1 MFHNIRIDISPRIQN
16 TFEIQPLR
24 WKVERTFSWFQ
35 GSRRLSKNY
44 EIKAVHAETMC
55 IISHINTLLRRFWFY
70 VDGFLTK
77 LSNILSKASRGRFG
91 KQDAQSLKSLAM
103 SSVGVKNTYISI
115 QITQTIAQIELI
127 ESQLTELE
135 TVIEA
140 AVDELDSVIMTV
152 PGIGKLNGA
161 MILGEIGDIKRF
173 RILQSFLLM
182 QVLTRS

>member
-1 MFHNIRIDISPRIQN
+1 
-16 TFEIQPLR
+16 
-24 WKVERTFSWFQ
+24 
-35 GSRRLSKNY
+35 
-44 EIKAVHAETMC
+44 
-55 IISHINTLLRRFWFY
+55 
-70 VDGFLTK
+70 
-77 LSNILSKASRGRFG
+77 
-91 KQDAQSLKSLAM
+91 M
-103 SSVGVKNTYISI
+103 SSVVVKNTYISI

-173 RILQSFLLM
+173 SDSSKLLAYAGLDPVINQSGKFNAKRTRMSKRGSKILRYALINAAWNVSLNNDTFNAITIQ
-182 QVLTRS
+182 RSLRAILIIPL